1 MIWQSAEVPTP
12 MPIGTRRFQGAARP
26 HRVYAL
32 SPCRGNWRKAEVSI
46 PSAIAP
52 NRLPTGARSHRVRF
66 PGIGGGLRS
75 RSPRLSP
82 PTDFESVPC
91 PARLTLRWRRAVVS
105 IHIPKGTE
113 RLADV
118 CRDLPASP
126 SCQELNDDELLLSMS
141 SLHCAERVDG
151 ELSEQSQER
160 MPQWT

>member
-32 SPCRGNWRKAEVSI
+32 SPYRGNWRKAEVSI
-46 PSAIAP
+46 PSAKAP

-75 RSPRLSP
+75 RSPKLAL

-91 PARLTLRWRRAVVS
+91 PTRLTLPWRRAVVS
-105 IHIPKGTE
+105 IHIPSGTE
-113 RLADV
+113 RLADA
-118 CRDLPASP
+118 CRTFRLHPP
-126 SCQELNDDELLLSMS
+126 YRELNDDELLLSMS

>member
-12 MPIGTRRFQGAARP
+12 MPSGTRRFQGAARP
-26 HRVYAL
+26 CRVYAL
-32 SPCRGNWRKAEVSI
+32 SSCQGSWRKAEVSI
-46 PSAIAP
+46 PSAQAP

-66 PGIGGGLRS
+66 PKFGGGLRS

-126 SCQELNDDELLLSMS
+126 SCQELNDDELLLSMC
-141 SLHCAERVDG
+141 SLHCARRSDG
-151 ELSEQSQER
+151 EELDECQER
-160 MPQWT
+160 RPRWT